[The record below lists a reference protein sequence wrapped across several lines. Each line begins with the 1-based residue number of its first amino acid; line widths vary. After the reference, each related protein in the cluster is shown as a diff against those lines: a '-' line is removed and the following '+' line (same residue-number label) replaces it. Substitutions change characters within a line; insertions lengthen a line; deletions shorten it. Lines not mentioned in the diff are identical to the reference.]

1 MAASEEG
8 CFRVWSPSSKPSANL
23 LMGIDEMEPYVL
35 QRTTSGTSTQAPE
48 MDDGKM
54 ERSISE
60 TSATVR
66 DDGGHSSGDDF
77 RDGPSLT
84 PDGRA
89 VDLDAGAPLF
99 FAYDKLSSPGHERKC
114 SAKENARQRRQR
126 REASLRGSVA
136 AEEVCS
142 LDASG
147 AVHGED
153 AMSPPLSGDGDGR
166 AARLKLFHRKL
177 RARRGQGEA
186 CWPSVCVDEQ
196 GRAMVYLDLASD
208 RKRRDHVLRKRAAQR
223 SDARCHTGS
232 PVAAIDE
239 SGRLRRPRYSDFA
252 HYLFTLAPQPQAEEP
267 AVVEMEMERP
277 PAKA

>member
-1 MAASEEG
+1 MAASAEG
-8 CFRVWSPSSKPSANL
+8 CFRVWSPSSKPSADL

-48 MDDGKM
+48 ADDGKL

-66 DDGGHSSGDDF
+66 DDGSHSSGDDF

-99 FAYDKLSSPGHERKC
+99 FSCDKLLSPGHERKC
-114 SAKENARQRRQR
+114 SAKESARQRRQR
-126 REASLRGSVA
+126 REAGLCGSVA

-147 AVHGED
+147 AVRGED
-153 AMSPPLSGDGDGR
+153 AMAPPLSGDGDGR

-177 RARRGQGEA
+177 RARRVQGEA
-186 CWPSVCVDEQ
+186 RWPSVCVDER
-196 GRAMVYLDLASD
+196 GKAMVYLDLPSD
-208 RKRRDHVLRKRAAQR
+208 RTRRDHVLRKRAAQR
-223 SDARCHTGS
+223 PGALGPACST
-232 PVAAIDE
+232 VAAIDE
-239 SGRLRRPRYSDFA
+239 NGRLRRPRYSSFA
-252 HYLFTLAPQPQAEEP
+252 RYLFTLAPEPPAEEP
-267 AVVEMEMERP
+267 APVEMELEHP
-277 PAKA
+277 PVAA